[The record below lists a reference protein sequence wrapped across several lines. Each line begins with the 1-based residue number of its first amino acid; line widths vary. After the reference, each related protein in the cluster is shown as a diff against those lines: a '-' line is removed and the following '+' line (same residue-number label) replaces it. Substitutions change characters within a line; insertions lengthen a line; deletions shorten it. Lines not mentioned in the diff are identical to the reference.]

1 MCGVLI
7 VLQSRFVYHETMD
20 AEAQIAACIG
30 EPVRARMLY
39 CLLDGRARTGTELG
53 LIGAVSPSTASA
65 HLARLTRHGLLSVHA
80 QGRHRYYRLAD
91 AQVASA
97 LEALSVVAGRH
108 PGFTPS
114 TPVNLRGAR
123 TCYDHMAGAVAVELH
138 DRLLSLGWL
147 QALAGSDGYGVSPSG
162 AQGLLRFGIDAQ
174 GLNTLRRRLGYACL
188 DWSERKPHIGGALG
202 AALLQVALERKWVI
216 RHHDERRLTVT
227 ARGRSALQIRSADPR
242 G

>member
-1 MCGVLI
+1 
-7 VLQSRFVYHETMD
+7 MD
-20 AEAQIAACIG
+20 AEAQIAACIA

-53 LIGAVSPSTASA
+53 LIGAVSPSTASV

-108 PGFTPS
+108 AGFTPA
-114 TPVNLRGAR
+114 TPVNLRAAR

-138 DRLLSLGWL
+138 DRLLGLGWL
-147 QALAGSDGYGVSPSG
+147 QTVAGTDAYRVSPLG
-162 AQGLLRFGIDAQ
+162 TKELLRFDIDTRA
-174 GLNTLRRRLGYACL
+174 LNGMRRRLAYACL

-202 AALLQVALERKWVI
+202 AALLQLALARKWVI

-227 ARGRSALQIRSADPR
+227 PRWRSALQTL
-242 G
+242 